1 MNSIQVVVPRARYY
15 LSYLTINSKF
25 PSIEMKV
32 KYQQNGV
39 ATSNTI
45 DSNNVTFKLNNSFHF
60 YLILAMFGFRM
71 LVIISAI

>member
-1 MNSIQVVVPRARYY
+1 M
-15 LSYLTINSKF
+15 INSNF
-25 PSIEMKV
+25 ELIEIQSKNL
-32 KYQQNGV
+32 QNGV

-45 DSNNVTFKLNNSFHF
+45 DSNSLTFKPNNSFHF